1 MIRTVLGVAVLAF
14 GATTLVAQT
23 DPIAA
28 RKALMKSN
36 GDQNRVAT
44 EMLEGKRPFNLDEAK
59 KVFVVFAEAGEKA
72 PALFPDN
79 SKTGGDTAALPPI
92 WENKADF
99 NAKLAK
105 FASESKAAGDATKDL
120 DTFKVQ
126 ITEVRK
132 NCGGCHQTYRKRRYS
147 GSLPSRRRC
156 RRARFPRMPPIWK
169 TARPCST
176 RAAVRPATRS
186 RIRRTR
192 PRSAAGLD

>member
-14 GATTLVAQT
+14 GATALVAQT

-28 RKALMKSN
+28 RKALMNTN
-36 GDQNRVAT
+36 GDQNRIAT

-120 DTFKVQ
+120 DTFKIQ

-132 NCGGCHQTYRKRRYS
+132 NCGGCHQIYRKR
-147 GSLPSRRRC
+147 
-156 RRARFPRMPPIWK
+156 
-169 TARPCST
+169 
-176 RAAVRPATRS
+176 AT
-186 RIRRTR
+186 
-192 PRSAAGLD
+192 

>member
-1 MIRTVLGVAVLAF
+1 MRTVLGVAVLAF
-14 GATTLVAQT
+14 GATALVAQT

-28 RKALMKSN
+28 RKALMKTN
-36 GDQNRVAT
+36 GDQNRIAT

-79 SKTGGDTAALPPI
+79 SKTGGDTAALPPV

-132 NCGGCHQTYRKRRYS
+132 NCGGCHQTYRKR
-147 GSLPSRRRC
+147 
-156 RRARFPRMPPIWK
+156 
-169 TARPCST
+169 
-176 RAAVRPATRS
+176 AT
-186 RIRRTR
+186 
-192 PRSAAGLD
+192 

>member
-14 GATTLVAQT
+14 GATALVAQT

-28 RKALMKSN
+28 RKALMKTN

-79 SKTGGDTAALPPI
+79 SKTGGDTAALPPV

-132 NCGGCHQTYRKRRYS
+132 NCGGCHQTYRKR
-147 GSLPSRRRC
+147 
-156 RRARFPRMPPIWK
+156 
-169 TARPCST
+169 
-176 RAAVRPATRS
+176 AT
-186 RIRRTR
+186 
-192 PRSAAGLD
+192 

>member
-14 GATTLVAQT
+14 GATALVAQT

-28 RKALMKSN
+28 RKALMKTN
-36 GDQNRVAT
+36 GVQNRVAT

-132 NCGGCHQTYRKRRYS
+132 NCGGCHQTYRKR
-147 GSLPSRRRC
+147 
-156 RRARFPRMPPIWK
+156 
-169 TARPCST
+169 
-176 RAAVRPATRS
+176 AT
-186 RIRRTR
+186 
-192 PRSAAGLD
+192 

>member
-1 MIRTVLGVAVLAF
+1 MIRNVLGVAVRAF

-28 RKALMKSN
+28 RKALMKTN

-132 NCGGCHQTYRKRRYS
+132 NCGGCHQTYRKR
-147 GSLPSRRRC
+147 
-156 RRARFPRMPPIWK
+156 
-169 TARPCST
+169 
-176 RAAVRPATRS
+176 AT
-186 RIRRTR
+186 
-192 PRSAAGLD
+192 

>member
-14 GATTLVAQT
+14 GTTALVAQT

-28 RKALMKSN
+28 RKALMKAN

-79 SKTGGDTAALPPI
+79 SKTGGDTAALPPV

-132 NCGGCHQTYRKRRYS
+132 NCGGCHQTYRKR
-147 GSLPSRRRC
+147 
-156 RRARFPRMPPIWK
+156 
-169 TARPCST
+169 
-176 RAAVRPATRS
+176 AT
-186 RIRRTR
+186 
-192 PRSAAGLD
+192 

>member
-1 MIRTVLGVAVLAF
+1 MFRTVLGVVVLAF
-14 GATTLVAQT
+14 GATALVAQT

-28 RKALMKSN
+28 RKALMKTN
-36 GDQNRVAT
+36 GDQNRIAT

-120 DTFKVQ
+120 DTFKIQ

-132 NCGGCHQTYRKRRYS
+132 NCGGCHQSYRKRAS
-147 GSLPSRRRC
+147 
-156 RRARFPRMPPIWK
+156 
-169 TARPCST
+169 
-176 RAAVRPATRS
+176 
-186 RIRRTR
+186 
-192 PRSAAGLD
+192 

>member
-14 GATTLVAQT
+14 GATALVAQT

-28 RKALMKSN
+28 RKALMKAN

-59 KVFVVFAEAGEKA
+59 KVLVVFAETGEKA

-92 WENKADF
+92 WENKTDF
-99 NAKLAK
+99 NARLAK

-126 ITEVRK
+126 MTEIRK
-132 NCGGCHQTYRKRRYS
+132 NCGGCHQTYRKR
-147 GSLPSRRRC
+147 
-156 RRARFPRMPPIWK
+156 
-169 TARPCST
+169 
-176 RAAVRPATRS
+176 AT
-186 RIRRTR
+186 
-192 PRSAAGLD
+192 

>member
-1 MIRTVLGVAVLAF
+1 MPTEPRRGWRGLIHRGSDRMMRTVLGVAVLAF
-14 GATTLVAQT
+14 GATALVAQT

-28 RKALMKSN
+28 RKALMKTN
-36 GDQNRVAT
+36 GDQNRIAT

-79 SKTGGDTAALPPI
+79 SKTGGDTAALPPV

-132 NCGGCHQTYRKRRYS
+132 NCGGCHQTYRKR
-147 GSLPSRRRC
+147 
-156 RRARFPRMPPIWK
+156 
-169 TARPCST
+169 
-176 RAAVRPATRS
+176 AT
-186 RIRRTR
+186 
-192 PRSAAGLD
+192 

>member
-14 GATTLVAQT
+14 GATALVAQT

-28 RKALMKSN
+28 RKALMKTN

-120 DTFKVQ
+120 DTFKIQ

-132 NCGGCHQTYRKRRYS
+132 NCGGCHQTYRKR
-147 GSLPSRRRC
+147 
-156 RRARFPRMPPIWK
+156 
-169 TARPCST
+169 
-176 RAAVRPATRS
+176 AT
-186 RIRRTR
+186 
-192 PRSAAGLD
+192 

>member
-1 MIRTVLGVAVLAF
+1 MMRTVLGVAVLAF
-14 GATTLVAQT
+14 GTTALVAQT

-28 RKALMKSN
+28 RKALMKAN
-36 GDQNRVAT
+36 GDQNRIAT

-105 FASESKAAGDATKDL
+105 FASEAKAAGEATKDL
-120 DTFKVQ
+120 DTFKIQ

-132 NCGGCHQTYRKRRYS
+132 NCGGCHQTYRKR
-147 GSLPSRRRC
+147 
-156 RRARFPRMPPIWK
+156 
-169 TARPCST
+169 
-176 RAAVRPATRS
+176 AT
-186 RIRRTR
+186 
-192 PRSAAGLD
+192 